1 MKSDKQNSIQRLLLI
16 SFLCIGVAMGLI
28 FPLYANFF
36 VDWKT
41 GMFVYFLAG
50 CIVAGIVVGVINYLI
65 VRQVLLTR
73 LMNITH
79 FAKSISDGDISKRCD
94 INSSGEIGEIIESLN
109 NMAAQLENSIS
120 QVANDSKQLYDS
132 ADTMKKVTANTKA
145 GLSDQ
150 QNAVQKVVESVN
162 ELTSS
167 VKNVSDSAKEA
178 STAAEN
184 AHKET
189 ETGNQVLSKTIN
201 SIHNVAKEV
210 ERTAN
215 VIHDLEKDSV
225 QIGKVLEVI
234 QAIAEQTNLLA
245 LNAAIEAARAG
256 DMGRGFAVVAD
267 EVRTLAQRTQEST
280 QEIRQVI
287 EHLQDG
293 TKNAVK
299 AMENSQMLTNESV
312 EHAAKAGDSINAIA
326 QSVEKIAD
334 ANSEIVREIDE
345 QNLIAEHT
353 NRRTDEIKKLTQ
365 KSAENINDTD
375 GASSQLISL
384 AKSLQKVLQHFRILN

>member
-1 MKSDKQNSIQRLLLI
+1 
-16 SFLCIGVAMGLI
+16 MGLV
-28 FPLYANFF
+28 FPFYANFF
-36 VDWKT
+36 VEWKQ
-41 GMFVYFLAG
+41 GMFGYFLSG
-50 CIVAGIVVGVINYLI
+50 CIVAGIIVGIVNYTV
-65 VRQVLLTR
+65 VRQLLLNR
-73 LMNITH
+73 LMNITY
-79 FAKSISDGDISKRCD
+79 FAKSISDGDVSKRCD
-94 INSSGEIGEIIESLN
+94 INSTGEIGEIIESLN
-109 NMAAQLENSIS
+109 NMAAQLENSIG
-120 QVANDSKQLYDS
+120 QVTDDSKHLFESANTVKQAT
-132 ADTMKKVTANTKA
+132 ADTKA
-145 GLSDQ
+145 RLSEQ
-150 QNAVQKVVESVN
+150 QNAVQRVVDSVN

-167 VKNVSDSAKEA
+167 VRNVSDSAKEA

-184 AHKET
+184 AYKET

-210 ERTAN
+210 EKTAH

-299 AMENSQMLTNESV
+299 AMENSQSLTNESV
-312 EHAAKAGDSINAIA
+312 EHAARAGDSINAIA
-326 QSVEKIAD
+326 QSVEKIAS
-334 ANSEIVREIDE
+334 ANSEIVKEIDE

-353 NRRTDEIKKLTQ
+353 NRSTDEIRTLTQ
-365 KSAENINDTD
+365 KSAETIENTD

-384 AKSLQKVLQHFRILN
+384 AKSLQKVLQHFRILK